1 MSLPE
6 SPIPCSGSDAAVGEH
21 EDRRRKHPRHAFI
34 ARFESHP
41 TRHLADRAFAAEL
54 TAHPLYCRAS
64 LCSMQRWQFKFSG
77 RHPSQLHAQE
87 WHVYDT
93 DVGLKQRGALLARA
107 ALCELLVLRLMR
119 FRGAYGVRHPLHHV
133 TCVVSRR
140 HFLVSKNLADCLFKE
155 GQRSYEQ
162 MRFSE
167 ASESWGQAALLQHA
181 PSHAFL
187 SSLLIDGRLG
197 VRDDEKQAFE
207 LAQIGAAMG
216 CAHSKGV
223 LAFFCTE
230 IEGREDIEKGIAL
243 ARESAAAG
251 SCFGQYVL
259 GRCCDCGWG
268 VAQDCDEGMR
278 LRRLAAANGS
288 GRAQYD
294 LAMAYKHGFDD
305 GGAASGDAEAARWF
319 RLAAAQ
325 GDYMAQRNLA
335 HLLENGRGVA
345 QDYAEAAW
353 WFGLAAAYRDF
364 KGHPNALC
372 CADLQRCTLAAQAA
386 VL

>member
-1 MSLPE
+1 MPFP
-6 SPIPCSGSDAAVGEH
+6 PIPCSGCDAAVGEH
-21 EDRRRKHPRHAFI
+21 EDRRRKHPHNAFI

-54 TAHPLYCRAS
+54 MAHPLYCRAS
-64 LCSMQRWQFKFSG
+64 LCSTQRWQLNFSG

-87 WHVYDT
+87 WHVYDI
-93 DVGLKQRGALLARA
+93 GLSLKQRGTLLARVS
-107 ALCELLVLRLMR
+107 LCDLLVLRLMR
-119 FRGAYGVRHPLHHV
+119 FRGAYGVRQPLRHA

-140 HFLVSKNLADCLFKE
+140 HFLVSKNLVDCLFKE

-162 MRFSE
+162 MRFSD
-167 ASESWGQAALLQHA
+167 AAKSWGQAALLQHA

-187 SSLLIDGRLG
+187 SNMLIDGRLG

-230 IEGREDIEKGIAL
+230 IEDREDIENGIAL

-259 GRCCDCGWG
+259 GRCYDAGWG
-268 VAQDCDEGMR
+268 VAEDCDEGMR

-288 GRAQYD
+288 DRARLGHDVQARSRRRRFCQWRCRGCKMVSPCGGTRR
-294 LAMAYKHGFDD
+294 LHG
-305 GGAASGDAEAARWF
+305 S
-319 RLAAAQ
+319 
-325 GDYMAQRNLA
+325 
-335 HLLENGRGVA
+335 
-345 QDYAEAAW
+345 
-353 WFGLAAAYRDF
+353 
-364 KGHPNALC
+364 
-372 CADLQRCTLAAQAA
+372 T
-386 VL
+386 